1 MYKRLIIMAV
11 TFAFMFSVLY
21 MRIYV
26 IVRND
31 DYIET
36 GKNQGVYK
44 LTVGNTNGNIYDRNY
59 NKLINNQTNY
69 YAVINPTSSATE
81 EILPAVTDKDEFYS
95 QLVYGSPFVCQV
107 NCSEFESDDITV
119 FEIPERYGNNQLAQ
133 HIIGYV
139 QDGKGVSGIEAAYD
153 DFLRSNVQKNTVT
166 YSIDGQGTVLQG
178 LNKEIEADDE
188 MTAGVVLT
196 IDKYIQAICEL
207 VGKKIEKG
215 AIVVMDIRTG
225 DILGMASFPSY
236 SVENLEEAVNNKNS
250 PLIDR
255 CLYSYNV
262 GSIFKLITAQ
272 AAFAQGINEDFSYNC
287 TGYTEIDGQV
297 FKCHD
302 LSGHGIQNMTEAMTN
317 SCNTYFIELAKH
329 IDNQLFRET
338 AEKMGF
344 GMSIPLASG
353 ITASGGNLQS
363 LDDLSM
369 PAEKAN
375 FSFGQGKLMASPVQ
389 ICTFTAAIANE
400 GKLFVPR
407 LVKGITNDGET
418 IVNEEQIKYTQ
429 VLDRNTAFR
438 LQDLMIAAVN
448 NNENS
453 NARPRN
459 AYAAGKTSTAQ
470 TGRFGTDETEICH
483 GWITGYF
490 PVSEPKYAVTVLC
503 EDSGYGNDCAAPIFK
518 EIAER
523 ITDIYK

>member
-1 MYKRLIIMAV
+1 MYKRLIILAV

-119 FEIPERYGNNQLAQ
+119 FEIPERYGDNQLAQ

-287 TGYTEIDGQV
+287 TGYTEIDGQ
-297 FKCHD
+297 
-302 LSGHGIQNMTEAMTN
+302 
-317 SCNTYFIELAKH
+317 
-329 IDNQLFRET
+329 
-338 AEKMGF
+338 GF
-344 GMSIPLASG
+344 
-353 ITASGGNLQS
+353 
-363 LDDLSM
+363 
-369 PAEKAN
+369 
-375 FSFGQGKLMASPVQ
+375 
-389 ICTFTAAIANE
+389 
-400 GKLFVPR
+400 
-407 LVKGITNDGET
+407 
-418 IVNEEQIKYTQ
+418 
-429 VLDRNTAFR
+429 
-438 LQDLMIAAVN
+438 
-448 NNENS
+448 
-453 NARPRN
+453 
-459 AYAAGKTSTAQ
+459 
-470 TGRFGTDETEICH
+470 
-483 GWITGYF
+483 
-490 PVSEPKYAVTVLC
+490 
-503 EDSGYGNDCAAPIFK
+503 
-518 EIAER
+518 
-523 ITDIYK
+523 

>member
-1 MYKRLIIMAV
+1 MQKRLIIMAV
-11 TFAFMFSVLY
+11 TFMFMFSVLY

-26 IVRND
+26 IVRNN

-36 GKNQGVYK
+36 GKNQGIYK
-44 LTVGNTNGNIYDRNY
+44 LTVGNINGNIYDSNF
-59 NKLINNQTNY
+59 NKLVNNQVNY
-69 YAVINPTSSATE
+69 YAAINPTVSAAE
-81 EILPAVTDKDEFYS
+81 EILPHIVDKEEYYS

-107 NCSEFESDDITV
+107 DSSEFKSDDITV
-119 FEIPERYGNNQLAQ
+119 FEIPDRYGKNQLAQ

-139 QDGKGVSGIEAAYD
+139 QDGEGVTGIEEAYD
-153 DFLRSNVQKNTVT
+153 EFLRSNVQKNTVT

-178 LNKEIEADDE
+178 LNKDIKSDDE
-188 MTAGVVLT
+188 MTAGVVLS

-215 AIVVMDIRTG
+215 AVIVMDIRTG

-236 SVENLEEAVNNKNS
+236 SVDNLGEAVIAKDS
-250 PLIDR
+250 PLINR

-262 GSIFKLITAQ
+262 GSIFKLVTAQ
-272 AAFAQGINEDFSYNC
+272 AAFAQGINEDFSYDC
-287 TGYTEIDGQV
+287 TGSVEIDGQV

-302 LSGHGIQNMTEAMTN
+302 LSGHGSQDMTKAMAN

-329 IDNQLFRET
+329 IDSQLFRET

-363 LDDLSM
+363 MDDLMM

-375 FSFGQGKLMASPVQ
+375 FSFGQGKLLASPVQ

-407 LVKGITNDGET
+407 LVKGITKDGKT
-418 IVNEEQIKYTQ
+418 IVNEEQSKYTQ
-429 VLDRNTAFR
+429 VLDRDTAFR

-448 NNENS
+448 ENENS

-459 AYAAGKTSTAQ
+459 TYAAGKTSTAQ
-470 TGRFGTDETEICH
+470 TGRFGTDKIEICH

-490 PVSEPKYAVTVLC
+490 PVSEPRYAVTVLC
-503 EDSGYGNDCAAPIFK
+503 EDGGYGNDCAAPIFK